1 MSLKFTIEGIE
12 QFQATINRLTE
23 RLPQAGFEVISQ
35 AADRM
40 VSDAKSFA
48 PVRTGFLRDNIMI
61 TNQNAYAIQ
70 VSSLAYYSI
79 FVEFGTRFMQ
89 PEPFF
94 LPAVMQN
101 IPSPAALLTAL
112 GI

>member
-1 MSLKFTIEGIE
+1 MSLSFNVEGIQE
-12 QFQATINRLTE
+12 FQAIINRLTE
-23 RLPQAGFEVISQ
+23 RLPQAAFEVISQ

-40 VSDAKSFA
+40 VSDARSFA
-48 PVRTGFLRDNIMI
+48 PVRTGFLRDNISI

-70 VSSLAYYSI
+70 VSSLAYYSV

-101 IPSPAALLTAL
+101 IPSPQQLLAEL
-112 GI
+112 GL

>member
-1 MSLKFTIEGIE
+1 MTLTFTITGIQE
-12 QFQATINRLTE
+12 FQDKLSVLSQ
-23 RLPQAGFEVISQ
+23 RLPQAAFEVISQ
-35 AADRM
+35 AADKM

-48 PVRTGFLRDNIMI
+48 PVRTGFLRDNIQI
-61 TNQNAYAIQ
+61 TNQNSYAIQ

-79 FVEFGTRFMQ
+79 FVEMGTSHME

-101 IPSPAALLTAL
+101 IPSPQALLAALGL
-112 GI
+112 